1 MAGFSSGL
9 GLLLRGCSV
18 GALPAAAA
26 DLGLVADAA
35 TGATG
40 AAAADL
46 LLALGSDLEEEDLLL
61 LLFELE
67 DVLVLLLEEGLTTS
81 PDTESRTNTRV

>member
-1 MAGFSSGL
+1 MDGFSSGL

-26 DLGLVADAA
+26 DPGLVAVAA

-46 LLALGSDLEEEDLLL
+46 LLALGSALEEDLLL
-61 LLFELE
+61 LLLELE
-67 DVLVLLLEEGLTTS
+67 DVLVLLLDEGLTTS
-81 PDTESRTNTRV
+81 PDTEAQTNTRF